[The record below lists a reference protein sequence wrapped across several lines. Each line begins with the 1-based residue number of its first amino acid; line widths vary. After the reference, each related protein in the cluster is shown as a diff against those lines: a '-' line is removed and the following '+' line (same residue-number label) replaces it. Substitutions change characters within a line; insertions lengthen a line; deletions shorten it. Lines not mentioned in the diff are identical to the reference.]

1 MSNSRKPRTAAHQSA
16 AAEDRAVDDQAPAA
30 RPKRTRTEPKVAMGK
45 SHAKAAPAAASPATD
60 GERDRAPKQKPV
72 RDSFTMPKADFALID
87 ALKDRA
93 IGFKR
98 PTRKSELLRAGLHAL
113 MALPDDGFQQAL
125 GQLTPL
131 KTGRPKKNV
140 RG

>member
-1 MSNSRKPRTAAHQSA
+1 
-16 AAEDRAVDDQAPAA
+16 
-30 RPKRTRTEPKVAMGK
+30 
-45 SHAKAAPAAASPATD
+45 
-60 GERDRAPKQKPV
+60 
-72 RDSFTMPKADFALID
+72 MPKADFALID

-113 MALPDDGFQQAL
+113 MALPDDGLQKAL